1 MKHNF
6 LLLVLAA
13 IALLFSGCIGND
25 YVFGKHVRGV
35 GGTRT
40 ETRQVSK
47 FDEIEIANNSDV
59 EIYKG
64 NELSVEVSDYNNIVQ
79 YTQVVV
85 EGHRLIVKSEPDN
98 INLSNSKS
106 LVIIHMPEP
115 LHIMHISG
123 SGNMI
128 LKDGFN
134 DITKLSISGS
144 GNIEAEK
151 PCMMNKVSASVSG
164 SGDISF
170 KGSAS
175 DAELHVSGS
184 GEINFSEVKSQNV
197 NAHISGSGNISSY
210 VIGTLDAHI
219 SGSGDVEYY
228 GHPSSVNSSVS
239 GSGNVTHQE

>member
-1 MKHNF
+1 MKHSF
-6 LLLVLAA
+6 LLPVLAA
-13 IALLFSGCIGND
+13 TALLFSGCIND
-25 YVFGKHVRGV
+25 NIFFKHVKGV

-40 ETRQVSK
+40 ETREVSK

-59 EIYKG
+59 EIY
-64 NELSVEVSDYNNIVQ
+64 NDSELKVEVSDYSNIVQ
-79 YTQVVV
+79 YTQVEV
-85 EGHRLIVKSEPDN
+85 EGHRLIVKSDPDN
-98 INLSNSKS
+98 IVLTNSKS

-151 PCMMNKVSASVSG
+151 PCIMNKVSASVSG